1 MKINDGFILKEIE
14 GLGGETKYVVITV
27 GKASEKLGGMITVNE
42 TLKDIWRMIENGLTK
57 AQIVDKIVETYDVSR
72 EAFSADLDK
81 ILSDLAS
88 AGILNDD

>member
-14 GLGGETKYVVITV
+14 GLGGETKYIVITV
-27 GKASEKLGGMITVNE
+27 GKASEKLSGMITVNE
-42 TLKDIWRMIENGLTK
+42 TLKDIWKMIESGFSK
-57 AQIVDKIVETYDVSR
+57 AQIIDKTVESYDVSR

-81 ILSDLAS
+81 ILSNLKN

>member
-42 TLKDIWRMIENGLTK
+42 TLKDIWRMIESGLTK
-57 AQIVDKIVETYDVSR
+57 EQIVDKIVETYDVSR
-72 EAFSADLDK
+72 GAFSADLDK
-81 ILSDLAS
+81 ILADLAS